1 MIYILVIIA
10 CIICAA
16 FFSGAETAIVSCN
29 RIRIRHLA
37 KSLDRNAQMVEK
49 LLARPERILATT
61 LVGTNTFIVLGVVMA
76 ATYAGIL
83 LKQYE
88 DLGGVVATLVMTPVI
103 LIFSE
108 AVPKAYFYRH
118 ADIITLRTG
127 GIIRFFSFLFSP
139 LVILST
145 FLTRKMMS
153 LMGDESPKNPFVTRD
168 ELRVLMWESGR
179 LGILEKHEQD
189 MIHHIFK
196 FRETAVK
203 SVMVPLVTV
212 DAIEV
217 GGKVASA
224 LKMIG
229 ERGHSRLPIYE
240 GRIDNIIAYVS
251 VADLLG
257 RHPNTSI
264 RKLMKPALVVPETKS
279 IADLLLD
286 LKARGEHLAVVV
298 DEYGGVSGVATLEDI
313 VEEIVGEIED
323 EYDEPEK
330 ELAEK
335 EPGGTIME
343 GSRDLERLNEELG
356 LALPE
361 GDYETLTG
369 FIMSLTGR
377 IPHRGEK
384 IRYEGITFEI
394 LESSDRT
401 IQRIKVIVDRSIRP
415 PLAGSS

>member
-1 MIYILVIIA
+1 MIYILGIIA
-10 CIICAA
+10 CIICSA

-37 KSLDRNAQMVEK
+37 KGLDRNAKVAER
-49 LLARPERILATT
+49 LLAKPERVLATT
-61 LVGTNTFIVLGVVMA
+61 LVGNNISIVLGVVMA
-76 ATYAGIL
+76 ATYAGDL
-83 LKQYE
+83 LRNYE
-88 DLGGVVATLVMTPVI
+88 GLGGVAATLVMTPVI

-108 AVPKAYFYRH
+108 AIPKAYFYRH
-118 ADIITLRTG
+118 ADIITLRIG
-127 GIIRFFSFLFSP
+127 GFLKFFSYLFSP

-145 FLTRKMMS
+145 FLTRRLMS

-203 SVMVPLVTV
+203 SIMVPLVAV

-217 GGKVASA
+217 RRKVASA
-224 LKMIG
+224 LKLIG
-229 ERGHSRLPIYE
+229 ERGHTRLPIYE

-251 VADLLG
+251 VADLVG
-257 RHPNTSI
+257 KNPNTSI
-264 RKLMKPALVVPETKS
+264 RKVLRPVLVVPETKS

-298 DEYGGVSGVATLEDI
+298 DEYGGVSGIATLEDI

-323 EYDEPEK
+323 EHDKPEI
-330 ELAEK
+330 EQS
-335 EPGGTIME
+335 T
-343 GSRDLERLNEELG
+343 S
-356 LALPE
+356 
-361 GDYETLTG
+361 
-369 FIMSLTGR
+369 
-377 IPHRGEK
+377 
-384 IRYEGITFEI
+384 
-394 LESSDRT
+394 
-401 IQRIKVIVDRSIRP
+401 
-415 PLAGSS
+415 

>member
-1 MIYILVIIA
+1 MISILVIIA

-16 FFSGAETAIVSCN
+16 FFSGAETAFVSCN

-37 KSLDRNAQMVEK
+37 KGPDRNAQVAER
-49 LLARPERILATT
+49 LLAKPEKVLATT
-61 LVGTNTFIVLGVVMA
+61 LVGTNIFIVLGVVMA
-76 ATYAGIL
+76 TTFAGDL
-83 LKQYE
+83 LHNYKG
-88 DLGGVVATLVMTPVI
+88 LGGVVATLVMTPVI

-108 AVPKAYFYRH
+108 AIPKAYFYWH
-118 ADIITLRTG
+118 ADTITLRIG
-127 GIIRFFSFLFSP
+127 RIIRFFSLLFSP

-145 FLTRKMMS
+145 FLTRS
-153 LMGDESPKNPFVTRD
+153 FTTLMGDESPKNPFVTRD

-203 SVMVPLVTV
+203 SVMVPLVAV

-217 GGKVASA
+217 NRKVASA

-251 VADLLG
+251 VADLMG
-257 RHPNTSI
+257 KHPNTSI
-264 RKLMKPALVVPETKS
+264 KKVLKPVLVVPETKS

-298 DEYGGVSGVATLEDI
+298 DEYGGVSGIATLEDI

-323 EYDEPEK
+323 EYDLPEK
-330 ELAEK
+330 EQAGP
-335 EPGGTIME
+335 EPGGIIVE
-343 GSRDLERLNEELG
+343 GSRGLDRLNEEFDLT
-356 LALPE
+356 LPE
-361 GDYETLTG
+361 GDYETLAG

-377 IPHRGEK
+377 IPHKGEK

-394 LESSDRT
+394 LESSDRA
-401 IQRIKVIVDRSIRP
+401 IQRIKVI
-415 PLAGSS
+415 LAR

>member
-1 MIYILVIIA
+1 MISILVIIA

-16 FFSGAETAIVSCN
+16 FFSGAETAFVSCN

-37 KSLDRNAQMVEK
+37 KGLDRNAQVAER
-49 LLARPERILATT
+49 LLAKPENVLATT
-61 LVGTNTFIVLGVVMA
+61 LVGTNIFIVLGVVMA
-76 ATYAGIL
+76 ATFAGDL
-83 LKQYE
+83 LRNYKG
-88 DLGGVVATLVMTPVI
+88 LGGVVATLVMTPVI

-108 AVPKAYFYRH
+108 AIPKAYFYWH
-118 ADIITLRTG
+118 ADIITLRIG
-127 GIIRFFSFLFSP
+127 RIIRFFSLLFSP

-145 FLTRKMMS
+145 FLTRS
-153 LMGDESPKNPFVTRD
+153 LTTLMGDESLKNPFVTRD

-203 SVMVPLVTV
+203 SVMVPLVAV

-217 GGKVASA
+217 RRKVASA

-251 VADLLG
+251 VADLMG
-257 RHPNTSI
+257 KDPNTSI
-264 RKLMKPALVVPETKS
+264 KKVLKPVLVVPETKS

-298 DEYGGVSGVATLEDI
+298 DEYGGVSGIATLEDI

-323 EYDEPEK
+323 EYDLPEK
-330 ELAEK
+330 EQAGP
-335 EPGGTIME
+335 EPGGIIVE
-343 GSRDLERLNEELG
+343 GSRGLDKLNEEFGVL
-356 LALPE
+356 LPE
-361 GDYETLTG
+361 GDYETLAG

-377 IPHRGEK
+377 IPHKGEK
-384 IRYEGITFEI
+384 IRYEGIIFEI
-394 LESSDRT
+394 LESSDRA
-401 IQRIKVIVDRSIRP
+401 IQRIKVI
-415 PLAGSS
+415 LAR

>member
-10 CIICAA
+10 CIVCGA

-37 KSLDRNAQMVEK
+37 KGLDRNARVAEK
-49 LLARPERILATT
+49 LLANPERILATT
-61 LVGTNTFIVLGVVMA
+61 LVGTNIFNVLGVVTA

-83 LKQYE
+83 LRHYE
-88 DLGGVVATLVMTPVI
+88 GLGGVVATLVMTPVI

-108 AVPKAYFYRH
+108 AVPKAYFYRY
-118 ADIITLRTG
+118 ADIIILRIG
-127 GIIRFFSFLFSP
+127 GIIRFFSYLFSP

-145 FLTRKMMS
+145 FFTKRLMS

-203 SVMVPLVTV
+203 SVMVPLVAV
-212 DAIEV
+212 NAIEV
-217 GGKVASA
+217 RQKMANA
-224 LKMIG
+224 LKVIADQ
-229 ERGHSRLPIYE
+229 GHSRLPIYE
-240 GRIDNIIAYVS
+240 GRIDNIIGYVG
-251 VADLLG
+251 VGDLLG
-257 RHPNTSI
+257 RNPNTPV
-264 RKLMKPALVVPETKS
+264 RKLMKPAFVVPETKS

-286 LKARGEHLAVVV
+286 LKGRGEHLAVVV
-298 DEYGGVSGVATLEDI
+298 DEYGGVSGIATLEDI

-330 ELAEK
+330 ERVEG
-335 EPGGTIME
+335 ETGGTIVE
-343 GSRDLERLNEELG
+343 GSRDLDEVNEELG
-356 LALPE
+356 LTLPE
-361 GDYETLTG
+361 GDYETLAG
-369 FIMSLTGR
+369 FIVNIAGR
-377 IPHRGEK
+377 IPRKGEE
-384 IRYEGITFEI
+384 IRHEGITLEI
-394 LESSDRT
+394 LEATDRT
-401 IQRIKVIVDRSIRP
+401 IKKIKVVLDR
-415 PLAGSS
+415 

>member
-1 MIYILVIIA
+1 MISILSIIA
-10 CIICAA
+10 CIICSA

-37 KSLDRNAQMVEK
+37 QGLDRNAQVAEG
-49 LLARPERILATT
+49 LLAKPERVLATT
-61 LVGTNTFIVLGVVMA
+61 LIGNNISIVLGVVMA
-76 ATYAGIL
+76 ATYAGEL
-83 LKQYE
+83 LRNYE
-88 DLGGVVATLVMTPVI
+88 GLGGVVATLVMTPVI

-108 AVPKAYFYRH
+108 AIPKAYFYRH
-118 ADIITLRTG
+118 ADIITLRIG
-127 GIIRFFSFLFSP
+127 GLLKFFSYLFSP

-145 FLTRKMMS
+145 LLTRRLTG
-153 LMGDESPKNPFVTRD
+153 LMGDESAKNPFVTRD

-203 SVMVPLVTV
+203 SVMVPLVAI

-217 GGKVASA
+217 TQKVASA
-224 LKMIG
+224 LKLVS
-229 ERGHSRLPIYE
+229 EHGHSRLPIYE

-251 VADLLG
+251 TSDLIG
-257 RHPNTSI
+257 KPPQTSI
-264 RKLMKPALVVPETKS
+264 RKFMKPVLVIPETKG

-298 DEYGGVSGVATLEDI
+298 DEYGGVSGIATVEDI

-323 EYDEPEK
+323 EYDEPER
-330 ELAEK
+330 EQAGQERS
-335 EPGGTIME
+335 GTIVE
-343 GSRDLERLNEELG
+343 GSRGLDRLNEEFG
-356 LALPE
+356 LSLPE
-361 GDYETLTG
+361 GDYETLAG

-377 IPHRGEK
+377 IPRRGEK
-384 IRYEGITFEI
+384 IRHEGITFEI
-394 LESSDRT
+394 LECTDRA
-401 IQRIKVIVDRSIRP
+401 IQKVKVILR
-415 PLAGSS
+415 

>member
-1 MIYILVIIA
+1 MISILGIIV

-16 FFSGAETAIVSCN
+16 FFSGAETAFVSCN

-37 KSLDRNAQMVEK
+37 KGLDRNAQVAER
-49 LLARPERILATT
+49 LLAKPEKVLATT
-61 LVGTNTFIVLGVVMA
+61 LVGTNIFIVLGVVLA
-76 ATYAGIL
+76 ATYAGDL
-83 LKQYE
+83 LRNYE
-88 DLGGVVATLVMTPVI
+88 GLGGVVATLVMTPVI

-108 AVPKAYFYRH
+108 AIPKAYFYWH
-118 ADIITLRTG
+118 ADIITLRIG
-127 GIIRFFSFLFSP
+127 RIIRFFSLLFSP

-145 FLTRKMMS
+145 FLTRS
-153 LMGDESPKNPFVTRD
+153 LTTLMGDESLKNPFVTRD

-203 SVMVPLVTV
+203 SVMVPLVAV

-217 GGKVASA
+217 SRKVASA

-251 VADLLG
+251 VADLMG
-257 RHPNTSI
+257 KDPNTSI
-264 RKLMKPALVVPETKS
+264 KKVLKPVLVVPETKS

-298 DEYGGVSGVATLEDI
+298 DEYGGVSGIATLEDI

-323 EYDEPEK
+323 EYDQPEK
-330 ELAEK
+330 EQAGP
-335 EPGGTIME
+335 EPGGTIVE
-343 GSRDLERLNEELG
+343 GSRGLDRLNEEFG
-356 LALPE
+356 LSLPE
-361 GDYETLTG
+361 GDYETLAG

-377 IPHRGEK
+377 IPHKGEK
-384 IRYEGITFEI
+384 IRHDGITFEI
-394 LESSDRT
+394 LESSDRA
-401 IQRIKVIVDRSIRP
+401 IQSIKVI
-415 PLAGSS
+415 LAR

>member
-1 MIYILVIIA
+1 MISILVIIA

-16 FFSGAETAIVSCN
+16 FFSGAETAFVSCN

-37 KSLDRNAQMVEK
+37 KGPDRNAQVAER
-49 LLARPERILATT
+49 LLAKPENVLATT
-61 LVGTNTFIVLGVVMA
+61 LVGTNIFIVLGVVMA
-76 ATYAGIL
+76 ATFAGDL
-83 LKQYE
+83 LRNYKG
-88 DLGGVVATLVMTPVI
+88 LGGVVATLVMTPVI

-108 AVPKAYFYRH
+108 AIPKAYFYWH
-118 ADIITLRTG
+118 ADIITLRIG
-127 GIIRFFSFLFSP
+127 RIIRFFSLLFSP

-145 FLTRKMMS
+145 FLTRS
-153 LMGDESPKNPFVTRD
+153 LTTLMGDESLKNPFVTRD

-203 SVMVPLVTV
+203 SVMVPLVAV

-217 GGKVASA
+217 SRKVASA

-251 VADLLG
+251 VADLMG
-257 RHPNTSI
+257 KHPNTSI
-264 RKLMKPALVVPETKS
+264 KKVLKPVLVVPETKS

-298 DEYGGVSGVATLEDI
+298 DEYGGVSGIATLEDI

-323 EYDEPEK
+323 EYDLPEK
-330 ELAEK
+330 EQAGP
-335 EPGGTIME
+335 EPGGIIVE
-343 GSRDLERLNEELG
+343 GSRGLDKLNEEFGVL
-356 LALPE
+356 LPE
-361 GDYETLTG
+361 GDYETLAG

-377 IPHRGEK
+377 IPHKGEK
-384 IRYEGITFEI
+384 IRYEGIIFEI
-394 LESSDRT
+394 LESSDRA
-401 IQRIKVIVDRSIRP
+401 IQRIKLI
-415 PLAGSS
+415 LAR

>member
-37 KSLDRNAQMVEK
+37 KSLDRKAQVAEK
-49 LLARPERILATT
+49 LLAKPEKVLATT
-61 LVGTNTFIVLGVVMA
+61 LVGTNIFIVLGVVMA
-76 ATYAGIL
+76 ATHAGSL

-88 DLGGVVATLVMTPVI
+88 GLRGVVATLVMTHVI

-108 AVPKAYFYRH
+108 AIPKAYFYRH
-118 ADIITLRTG
+118 ADIITLRIG
-127 GIIRFFSFLFSP
+127 GIIKFFSLLFSP

-145 FLTRKMMS
+145 FLTRRLMF

-189 MIHHIFK
+189 MIHHIFR

-203 SVMVPLVTV
+203 SVMVPLVAV
-212 DAIEV
+212 DAIGV
-217 GGKVASA
+217 SQKVASA
-224 LKMIG
+224 VKVIE

-240 GRIDNIIAYVS
+240 GRIDNIMGYIS
-251 VADLLG
+251 VGELMGKD
-257 RHPNTSI
+257 PNTPI
-264 RKLMKPALVVPETKS
+264 RKFMKPALVVPETKG

-298 DEYGGVSGVATLEDI
+298 DEYGGVSGIATLEDI

-323 EYDEPEK
+323 EYDELEK
-330 ELAEK
+330 EHGE
-335 EPGGTIME
+335 EEVGGTIVE
-343 GSRDLERLNEELG
+343 GSRDLDRVNEELD
-356 LALPE
+356 LTLPE
-361 GDYETLTG
+361 GDYETLAG
-369 FIMSLTGR
+369 FIMSLAGR
-377 IPHRGEK
+377 IPRKGEK

-394 LESSDRT
+394 LEATDRA
-401 IQRIKVIVDRSIRP
+401 IQKVKVILDR
-415 PLAGSS
+415 